1 MTKRAEKTTASL
13 RHLAFLGSGP
23 LGSKCHGRAS
33 FSIPRSAW
41 SLPPACC
48 RQLTPPSLLSLP
60 VHLSLNLQTSSS
72 QHPFPAGPRCFSSL
86 SCSAGSPPVPPG
98 ATRRYGTDTGGGYH
112 RGSGCRCTP
121 VLLRDL
127 ILLIERPPLV
137 RSAVCQSFRPYLRN
151 VKWKMS

>member
-33 FSIPRSAW
+33 FSIPGSAW
-41 SLPPACC
+41 SLPPTRC
-48 RQLTPPSLLSLP
+48 RQLTPPWLLSLP
-60 VHLSLNLQTSSS
+60 VHLPLNLQTGSS
-72 QHPFPAGPRCFSSL
+72 QHPFPAGPWCFSSL
-86 SCSAGSPPVPPG
+86 SCSAGSPPG
-98 ATRRYGTDTGGGYH
+98 ATRRYGRDTGGGYH

-121 VLLRDL
+121 VLLCDL

-137 RSAVCQSFRPYLRN
+137 RSAVCRSFRPYLCN